1 MMQTIFHFLLL
12 IVFLIIY
19 VLAFIIVKPFLFNHR
34 RLISTLSLK
43 LSYLI
48 YLAILLVCVYLFM
61 FYGPSD
67 IENQLSEVFFFTLL
81 TCLFIPNM
89 GILFRRNFKKYR
101 RFYNYLFSAIN
112 LIISFFLIYKLDEYN
127 WFIF

>member
-1 MMQTIFHFLLL
+1 METVFHFLLM

-19 VLAFIIVKPFLFNHR
+19 VLAFIIVKPFLLNYK
-34 RLISTLSLK
+34 RLVSTISLK
-43 LSYLI
+43 ISYLI

-67 IENQLSEVFFFTLL
+67 IENQISEVFFFVLL
-81 TCLFIPNM
+81 ICLFIPNL

-101 RFYNYLFSAIN
+101 KLYNYIFSVIN
-112 LIISFFLIYKLDEYN
+112 LIITFFIIFKLDQFD